1 MELNESSFEVPSRW
15 QRSGQTYGVRTSAA
29 RRGRHPFAPRT
40 PRPTGILIGLAFAV
54 AVYGV
59 AASRDLVA
67 VVGLAAVA
75 FAVVAMTRGARTSI
89 RALERRCEVP
99 GRARAE
105 SERARHDLEVE
116 NAELERRYADLRAR
130 HAAIVEG
137 FDALDERTGG
147 RLYELIEE
155 AGDELGELTKEGL
168 DDPREEK

>member
-1 MELNESSFEVPSRW
+1 MELNESSFEVPPHW
-15 QRSGQTYGVRTSAA
+15 QRSGRTYGARASAA
-29 RRGRHPFAPRT
+29 RGRHPFAPRALRT
-40 PRPTGILIGLAFAV
+40 TATVIGLALPV

-67 VVGLAAVA
+67 AVGLVAVA
-75 FAVVAMTRGARTSI
+75 FAVVAMARGARSSI
-89 RALERRCEVP
+89 RALERRCEVH

-116 NAELERRYADLRAR
+116 NAELERKYADLRAR

-137 FDALDERTGG
+137 FDVLDERTGG
-147 RLYELIEE
+147 RLYDLVEE
-155 AGDELGELTKEGL
+155 AGDELGELTKEAL

>member
-1 MELNESSFEVPSRW
+1 MELNESSFEVPSRR
-15 QRSGQTYGVRTSAA
+15 QRSGRRYGARASAA
-29 RRGRHPFAPRT
+29 RRGRRPFAPRT
-40 PRPTGILIGLAFAV
+40 LRPTVILIGLAFAV

-75 FAVVAMTRGARTSI
+75 FAMVAMARGARTSI
-89 RALERRCEVP
+89 RALMRRCEVH

-147 RLYELIEE
+147 RLYDLIEQ
-155 AGDELGELTKEGL
+155 AGDELGELTEEAL
-168 DDPREEK
+168 DDPWEEK